1 MWGPGHCNA
10 VCVDRRGR
18 HRGGLATVTLCVLTG
33 EADIVAAHVEQLVQ
47 AGLAPQDI
55 AVIAPYNLQ
64 VGVLALCLPFSG
76 CHHRIKNTAR
86 VRAMVLL

>member
-1 MWGPGHCNA
+1 M
-10 VCVDRRGR
+10 
-18 HRGGLATVTLCVLTG
+18 LCVLTG

-76 CHHRIKNTAR
+76 CHHRIENTAR

>member
-1 MWGPGHCNA
+1 M
-10 VCVDRRGR
+10 
-18 HRGGLATVTLCVLTG
+18 LCVLTG

-76 CHHRIKNTAR
+76 FHHRIKNTAR
-86 VRAMVLL
+86 VSAIVLL

>member
-1 MWGPGHCNA
+1 MWGPCHCTA
-10 VCVDRRGR
+10 LCVDRRGR
-18 HRGGLATVTLCVLTG
+18 HCGGLATVPLCVLTG

-64 VGVLALCLPFSG
+64 VGVLAL
-76 CHHRIKNTAR
+76 
-86 VRAMVLL
+86 LLAFLWVSSQDQKRSKG